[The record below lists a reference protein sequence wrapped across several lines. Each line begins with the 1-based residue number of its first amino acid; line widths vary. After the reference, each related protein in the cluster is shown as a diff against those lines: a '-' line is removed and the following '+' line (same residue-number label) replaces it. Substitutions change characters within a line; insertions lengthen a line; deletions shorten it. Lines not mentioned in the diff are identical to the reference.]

1 MNDKVFC
8 GLASVVLQVCSRG
21 VYFNSIFRGR
31 TRPHAFSW
39 LIWAAISGIGFAAQV
54 AEGAG
59 PGSWARGF
67 SAATCLMLAVLG
79 YYKGEK
85 NITRGDW
92 VTLAVAF
99 SAIPLWVITK
109 TPVWSVFIVC
119 IIDTIGYAPTL
130 RKSWAKPGEETPYSY
145 FISTACA
152 ACAIL
157 AVDNYTLS
165 TWLYSAVLVVTNSAM
180 GAVILARR
188 AALRAEAA
196 G

>member
-1 MNDKVFC
+1 MDYKVFF
-8 GLASVVLQVCSRG
+8 GLASVALQVLSRG
-21 VYFNSIFRGR
+21 VYFGSVFRGR

-79 YYKGEK
+79 YYRGEK

-92 VTLAVAF
+92 LTLAAAF
-99 SAIPLWVITK
+99 SAIPLWVITR
-109 TPVWSVFIVC
+109 TPVYSVIIVC
-119 IIDTIGYAPTL
+119 VIDTVGYAPTV
-130 RKSWAKPGEETPYSY
+130 RKSWHKPAEETPFSY
-145 FISTACA
+145 FISSACA

-165 TWLYSAVLVVTNSAM
+165 TWLYSAVLVVSNGAM
-180 GAVILARR
+180 GGLILARR
-188 AALRAEAA
+188 SALRAAA
-196 G
+196 AA